1 MRKILLITLLLV
13 ATSMHATLRN
23 SCIRYQ
29 KDHFFYHRG
38 EEMNVID
45 IDLEWPE
52 YVDGFQVKNLQ
63 VYLAAMLFGAK
74 GEFGGFEKSYETF
87 LQRFGTPVVQQFKAI
102 PDDRKF
108 CYVEL
113 TLKEKGHLANRYIS
127 YEVSYRCAPE
137 RLSTQKGDTIK
148 HYITYDLQQQKVLRL
163 QDLVRTQRL
172 ENGHYEADMLLE
184 LARNASMDFGEDM
197 VGITFLDGCLVGDDL
212 CFDMLY
218 MTEQETRPF
227 TTHLAARNYRSL
239 LTKEARAILEKEA
252 APGPESMIRMDKLW
266 QGIPIYNVVDKA
278 PEFRG
283 GSERLAEFLKTNVRY
298 PAEVAARK
306 VGGTVIVEFV
316 IGTNGEVGGVK
327 VLSSI
332 DPALDRE
339 AVRVVKLM
347 PRWMPAEL
355 KGQPVPMIL
364 DLPFGFRPE

>member
-1 MRKILLITLLLV
+1 
-13 ATSMHATLRN
+13 
-23 SCIRYQ
+23 
-29 KDHFFYHRG
+29 
-38 EEMNVID
+38 MNVID

-74 GEFGGFEKSYETF
+74 SEFEGFEKSYETF

-113 TLKEKGHLANRYIS
+113 SLKEKGHLANRYIS

-137 RLSTQKGDTIK
+137 TLSTQKGDTIK

-197 VGITFLDGCLVGDDL
+197 VGITFLDGCLVGEDL

-218 MTEQETRPF
+218 MTEQEARPF
-227 TTHLAARNYRSL
+227 TTHLAARTDEATDLSL
-239 LTKEARAILEKEA
+239 CAQPARRYLDFISALFWA
-252 APGPESMIRMDKLW
+252 CLSCALW
-266 QGIPIYNVVDKA
+266 WW
-278 PEFRG
+278 
-283 GSERLAEFLKTNVRY
+283 ERLEFYDPDLR
-298 PAEVAARK
+298 
-306 VGGTVIVEFV
+306 
-316 IGTNGEVGGVK
+316 
-327 VLSSI
+327 LSSCERK
-332 DPALDRE
+332 AWRLSVE
-339 AVRVVKLM
+339 YQGAH
-347 PRWMPAEL
+347 
-355 KGQPVPMIL
+355 
-364 DLPFGFRPE
+364 